1 MLPRSHIFK
10 ENVILKLNFTTILD
24 SSTLK
29 KVGVIAGT
37 TAVLGIVAVL
47 STTMLSFGKFLRRA
61 YYILLHPMK

>member
-1 MLPRSHIFK
+1 MC
-10 ENVILKLNFTTILD
+10 NFLTILD

-47 STTMLSFGKFLRRA
+47 STTMLSFGKFLKN
-61 YYILLHPMK
+61 HKK